1 MRTSFLLIATA
12 TAFVAGSALAA
23 KAPAASPSSPP
34 DAAAGPSATTA
45 PGADASATAGGFAV
59 GMPVKDNTGATI
71 GSIAS
76 LGSDAGGNQTAVI
89 KMGADQFQ
97 LQTSKLN
104 QTGGAAVINL
114 TQAQITA
121 ILHKSAA
128 AGNAAAGAGAA
139 DGGAAADTGA
149 KAGATKQ

>member
-1 MRTSFLLIATA
+1 MRPVFQLIATA
-12 TAFVAGSALAA
+12 TALIAGSALAA
-23 KAPAASPSSPP
+23 PAGSSQAASAGKS
-34 DAAAGPSATTA
+34 AAPSAKTA
-45 PGADASATAGGFAV
+45 TGADASATAGGFAV

-121 ILHKSAA
+121 ILHKSAGAAAPGGA
-128 AGNAAAGAGAA
+128 AGGAGAG
-139 DGGAAADTGA
+139 GGAAPGS
-149 KAGATKQ
+149 TKQ

>member
-1 MRTSFLLIATA
+1 MRPVFQLIATA
-12 TAFVAGSALAA
+12 TALIAGSALAA
-23 KAPAASPSSPP
+23 PADSSQAAS
-34 DAAAGPSATTA
+34 AGKSAPPSAKTA
-45 PGADASATAGGFAV
+45 TGADASATAGGFAV

-121 ILHKSAA
+121 ILHRSAGAA
-128 AGNAAAGAGAA
+128 APGGAAGGAGAG
-139 DGGAAADTGA
+139 GGAAPGS
-149 KAGATKQ
+149 TKQ